1 LSIALSEA
9 GSDSGPETRLRF
21 PDPKRI
27 NRALFG
33 AWYEEDIYHQ
43 LCGRF
48 PRAMRLFR
56 ARIPQVMRA
65 RNLIFV
71 HVPRVAGTSIVRSLY
86 GEGCIHHYSMRY
98 YATVDPG
105 FAESA
110 PSFALLRDP
119 FHRFASA
126 FAFVRAGGTKTCR
139 LSEVFARQTE
149 TLKTVDDYL
158 SFLEAR
164 GPLDLDFV
172 MRPQSWFVTEG
183 GSDSGAVLV
192 KDLFIL
198 GEDSAALAA
207 YLALHGIGKLPWL
220 NSAPRA
226 PLFLAQSQRRRIERL
241 YADDFALIDS
251 VRRQKRARDEALAA
265 KIAAE

>member
-1 LSIALSEA
+1 MSIALSEA

-21 PDPKRI
+21 LDPKRI

-33 AWYEEDIYHQ
+33 AWYEEDIYDQ

-56 ARIPQVMRA
+56 ARIPKAMRA

-110 PSFALLRDP
+110 PSFAVLRDP
-119 FHRFASA
+119 IDRFASA
-126 FAFVRAGGTKTCR
+126 FAFVRAGGTRTCR
-139 LSEVFARQTE
+139 LSDVFVRQTE
-149 TLKTVDDYL
+149 TLKSVDDYL

-164 GPLDLDFV
+164 EPLDLDFV
-172 MRPQSWFVTEG
+172 MRPQSWFVTD
-183 GSDSGAVLV
+183 SDTGTVLV
-192 KDLFIL
+192 KDLFLL

-207 YLALHGIGKLPWL
+207 YLAPHGIGKLPWL
-220 NSAPRA
+220 NRAPRA
-226 PLFLAQSQRRRIERL
+226 HLFLTQSQRRRIERL

-251 VRRQKRARDEALAA
+251 VRRRKRARDEALAA

>member
-1 LSIALSEA
+1 MSIALSET
-9 GSDSGPETRLRF
+9 GSETGAQTRLSL

-43 LCGRF
+43 FCTRF

-56 ARIPQVMRA
+56 ARIAKVMRA

-98 YATVDPG
+98 YRTVDPG

-110 PSFALLRDP
+110 PSFAVLRDP
-119 FHRFASA
+119 IDRFASA
-126 FAFVRAGGTKTCR
+126 FAFVRAGGTESCR

-149 TLKTVDDYL
+149 RLKTVDDYL

-172 MRPQSWFVTEG
+172 MRPQNWFVTD
-183 GSDSGAVLV
+183 SDTGAVLV
-192 KDLFIL
+192 KDLFLL
-198 GEDSAALAA
+198 GEDGAALSA
-207 YLALHGIGKLPWL
+207 YLAPYGIGRLPWL
-220 NSAPRA
+220 NRAPRA
-226 PLFLAQSQRRRIERL
+226 HLFLTQGQRRRIQSL

-251 VRRQKRARDEALAA
+251 VRRRKRARDEALAA
-265 KIAAE
+265 KVAAE